1 VEELT
6 SKFEPYGEN
15 GDTVD
20 RRIVYEITH
29 RKQKDDDLISDSES
43 QTNSDEE
50 ANGRDKDSG
59 ISE

>member
-1 VEELT
+1 MEELT

-50 ANGRDKDSG
+50 ANGRD
-59 ISE
+59 